1 MIVIQN
7 ELVKDAPVFARNDC
21 AGGSGVGVG
30 LGVGVGVKSGVGL
43 GSGVD
48 GVGSGVGAGVGVTLG
63 SGLGSGVGAGVG
75 VTLGSGLGAGSGVG
89 VGAGGTHSVIEGL
102 HSMQPLPSHEIV
114 RLVARDDDPPK
125 RVITPITPRRVAS
138 RATLSGVL
146 FLGSAVVMFPLSLV
160 GIADCK
166 SSLSSRAGKRNSHIS
181 ICWTLIF

>member
-48 GVGSGVGAGVGVTLG
+48 GV
-63 SGLGSGVGAGVG
+63 GSGVGAGVG